1 MLSFSSSLS
10 LIQELKILFVMVKE
24 GGVMYKLDT
33 FHVIAHSY
41 MAIFDL
47 DKSVLYFLFSTS
59 MAEN

>member
-10 LIQELKILFVMVKE
+10 FNFNTLLPQGKR
-24 GGVMYKLDT
+24 GVMYKLDT

-41 MAIFDL
+41 MTIFYL
-47 DKSVLYFLFSTS
+47 DKSVLYFLFSMS